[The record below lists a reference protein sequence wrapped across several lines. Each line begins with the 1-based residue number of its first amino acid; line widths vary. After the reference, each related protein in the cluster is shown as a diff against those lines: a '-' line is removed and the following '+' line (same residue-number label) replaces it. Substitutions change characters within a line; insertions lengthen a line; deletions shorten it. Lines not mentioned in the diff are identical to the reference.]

1 MGYNIPMMIV
11 KIYNNKSFIVNE
23 DHPDGKVDS
32 QYQEA
37 IRKHLAYEVPSAEW
51 SNKFKQGQ
59 WDGLISLYNK
69 REQSFPT
76 GLTNKLKALFEILKL
91 EYKFVDC
98 RNKPVKNFPI
108 QCDFGG
114 KELRDYQI
122 TAGILGKQAQRGM
135 LALCTG
141 AGKTMT
147 SCYLFSQL
155 KVSPVVFVV
164 PALELLKQ
172 TKNEFEKYLRLDDSN
187 VKVGIAGGGLC
198 DVNLEGV
205 NVITYQTALLAFD
218 KKYVESQH
226 KLVEDSNGDGQSK
239 PTALIQQEFIEAEK
253 LLKAAKVKANKNLS
267 AILSDIEDKK
277 DEIDL
282 ATEARKKKSLSTA
295 LIALE
300 KSHERQFN
308 LMIKNELLV
317 YKKALAAW
325 DKRQETLFQKSQV
338 RELIRTCQAFI
349 VDEAHVASVV
359 IEELGKNAENAFYK
373 LGLSGTPWRT
383 DNQEIRIEGTL
394 GRKIVE
400 VSASDLIERGFLVP
414 PKIFMCKLNEV
425 FPGNTYAE
433 IYSAN
438 IVNNWERNYRIKQFA
453 ESFKADGRPTL
464 ILVERREHGAILES
478 MIEDAVFVPGGDKG
492 EEDPTDEEKN
502 YRRRMLNSVEKN
514 EIILIATQWAN
525 VGVDAPRISC
535 LILGGSNQSSVTT
548 YQQVGRV
555 LRCVGKDIE
564 DSISNGKKDAIILDF
579 CSDQKNMKTHA
590 NLRKKV
596 YKNERAWTFVELK

>member
-1 MGYNIPMMIV
+1 MMTV
-11 KIYNNKSFIVNE
+11 KVYNNKSFIVND
-23 DHPDGKVDS
+23 DHPQGKVDYH
-32 QYQEA
+32 YQEA

-51 SNKFKQGQ
+51 SNKYKQGQ

-69 REQSFPT
+69 RDQSFPT
-76 GLTNKLKALFEILKL
+76 GLTNKLKALFDILKL

-98 RNKPVKNFPI
+98 RNKPAKNFPVE
-108 QCDFGG
+108 CDFGG
-114 KELRDYQI
+114 KDLRDYQI
-122 TAGILGKQAQRGM
+122 AAGSLGKQVQRGM

-155 KVSPVVFVV
+155 KVAPVVFIV

-172 TKNEFEKYLRLDDSN
+172 TKNEFEKYLRLNGEN
-187 VKVGIAGGGLC
+187 VKVGIAGGGMC
-198 DVNLEGV
+198 DINFEGV
-205 NVITYQTALLAFD
+205 NVVTYQTALLSFD
-218 KKYVESQH
+218 KKYIESQY
-226 KLVEDSNGDGQSK
+226 KIVDDPNGDGQSK
-239 PTALIQQEFIEAEK
+239 STEQLKQEFIEAEK
-253 LLKAAKVKANKNLS
+253 IYLDAKNKSKKNFS
-267 AILSDIEDKK
+267 SILSEIQTKK
-277 DEIDL
+277 DLLEL
-282 ATEARKKKSLSTA
+282 ETNLRKQGTLTRAIST
-295 LIALE
+295 LE
-300 KSHERQFN
+300 KSYDRQIT
-308 LMIKNELLV
+308 LAVKTQYAV
-317 YKKALAAW
+317 YKKALDAW
-325 DKRQETLFQKSQV
+325 NSRQDILLQKSQV
-338 RELIRTCQAFI
+338 RELIKTCQAFI

-359 IEELGKNAENAFYK
+359 IEELGKSAENAFYK

-394 GRKIVE
+394 GRKIIE
-400 VSASDLIERGFLVP
+400 VSASDLIERGYLVP

-433 IYSAN
+433 IYNAN

-453 ESFKADGRPTL
+453 EGFKADGRPTL

-492 EEDPTDEEKN
+492 EEDPSDEEKN
-502 YRRRMLNSVEKN
+502 YRRRMLNAVEKN

-564 DSISNGKKDAIILDF
+564 QSIENGKKDAIIMDF
-579 CSDQKNMKTHA
+579 TSEQKNMKTHA

>member
-155 KVSPVVFVV
+155 KVAPVVFVV

-253 LLKAAKVKANKNLS
+253 LLKAAKVK
-267 AILSDIEDKK
+267 D
-277 DEIDL
+277 
-282 ATEARKKKSLSTA
+282 R
-295 LIALE
+295 
-300 KSHERQFN
+300 
-308 LMIKNELLV
+308 
-317 YKKALAAW
+317 
-325 DKRQETLFQKSQV
+325 
-338 RELIRTCQAFI
+338 
-349 VDEAHVASVV
+349 
-359 IEELGKNAENAFYK
+359 
-373 LGLSGTPWRT
+373 
-383 DNQEIRIEGTL
+383 
-394 GRKIVE
+394 
-400 VSASDLIERGFLVP
+400 
-414 PKIFMCKLNEV
+414 
-425 FPGNTYAE
+425 
-433 IYSAN
+433 
-438 IVNNWERNYRIKQFA
+438 
-453 ESFKADGRPTL
+453 
-464 ILVERREHGAILES
+464 
-478 MIEDAVFVPGGDKG
+478 
-492 EEDPTDEEKN
+492 
-502 YRRRMLNSVEKN
+502 
-514 EIILIATQWAN
+514 
-525 VGVDAPRISC
+525 SC
-535 LILGGSNQSSVTT
+535 
-548 YQQVGRV
+548 
-555 LRCVGKDIE
+555 
-564 DSISNGKKDAIILDF
+564 
-579 CSDQKNMKTHA
+579 H
-590 NLRKKV
+590 
-596 YKNERAWTFVELK
+596 

>member
-1 MGYNIPMMIV
+1 MMTV
-11 KIYNNKSFIVNE
+11 KIYNNKSFIVND
-23 DHPDGKVDS
+23 DHPQGKVDYH
-32 QYQEA
+32 YQEA

-51 SNKFKQGQ
+51 SNKYKQGQ

-69 REQSFPT
+69 RDQSFPT
-76 GLTNKLKALFEILKL
+76 GLTNKLKSLFEILKL
-91 EYKFVDC
+91 EHKFVDC
-98 RNKPVKNFPI
+98 RNKPIKNFPV

-122 TAGILGKQAQRGM
+122 NAGILGKQVQRGM

-155 KVSPVVFVV
+155 KVAPVVFIV

-172 TKNEFEKYLRLDDSN
+172 TKSEFEKYLRLDGSN
-187 VKVGIAGGGLC
+187 VRVGIAGGGLC
-198 DVNLEGV
+198 DINLEGV
-205 NVITYQTALLAFD
+205 NVVTYQTALLAFD
-218 KKYVESQH
+218 KKYVEAQH
-226 KLVEDSNGDGQSK
+226 KLVEDPNGDGQSK
-239 PTALIQQEFIEAEK
+239 STALLQQEFTDAENALK
-253 LLKAAKVKANKNLS
+253 LAQTKAAKSLVSNLN
-267 AILSDIEDKK
+267 DIENKK
-277 DEIDL
+277 LELESVTDL
-282 ATEARKKKSLSTA
+282 RKKKSLANSITT
-295 LIALE
+295 LE
-300 KSHERQFN
+300 ARYVRQ
-308 LMIKNELLV
+308 IKLLV
-317 YKKALAAW
+317 KDELAIYNKALAAW

-338 RELIRTCQAFI
+338 RELIKTCQAFI

-359 IEELGKNAENAFYK
+359 IEELGKNAESAFYK

-400 VSASDLIERGFLVP
+400 VSASDLIERGYLVP
-414 PKIFMCKLNEV
+414 PKIFMCKINEV

-433 IYSAN
+433 IYSSN
-438 IVNNWERNYRIKQFA
+438 IVNNWERNFRIKQFA
-453 ESFKADGRPTL
+453 EGFKADNRPTL

-492 EEDPTDEEKN
+492 EEDPSDEEKN
-502 YRRRMLNSVEKN
+502 YRRRMLNAVEKN

-555 LRCVGKDIE
+555 LRCVGKDIA
-564 DSISNGKKDAIILDF
+564 DSITNGKRDAIILDF
-579 CSDQKNMKTHA
+579 YSDQKNMKTHA

>member
-1 MGYNIPMMIV
+1 MMTV
-11 KIYNNKSFIVNE
+11 KIYNNKSFIVND
-23 DHPDGKVDS
+23 DHPQGKVDYH
-32 QYQEA
+32 YQEA

-51 SNKFKQGQ
+51 SNKYKQGQ

-69 REQSFPT
+69 RDQSFPT
-76 GLTNKLKALFEILKL
+76 GLTNKLKSLFEILKL
-91 EYKFVDC
+91 EHKFVDC

-122 TAGILGKQAQRGM
+122 NAGILGKQVQRGM

-155 KVSPVVFVV
+155 KVSPVVFIV

-172 TKNEFEKYLRLDDSN
+172 TKSEFEKYLRLDGSN
-187 VKVGIAGGGLC
+187 VRVGIAGGGLC
-198 DVNLEGV
+198 DINLEGV
-205 NVITYQTALLAFD
+205 NVVTYQTALFAFD

-226 KLVEDSNGDGQSK
+226 KLVEDPNGDGQSK
-239 PTALIQQEFIEAEK
+239 STALLQQEFIEAENA
-253 LLKAAKVKANKNLS
+253 LKAAKTKAAKSLSTNISEIKNKKEEL
-267 AILSDIEDKK
+267 DFTT
-277 DEIDL
+277 DL
-282 ATEARKKKSLSTA
+282 RKKKSLSTA
-295 LIALE
+295 LSSLE
-300 KSHERQFN
+300 KAYDRQLN
-308 LMIKNELLV
+308 LLVKNELAV

-325 DKRQETLFQKSQV
+325 DKRQEVLFQKSQV
-338 RELIRTCQAFI
+338 RELIKTCQAFI

-400 VSASDLIERGFLVP
+400 VSASDLIERGYLVP
-414 PKIFMCKLNEV
+414 PKIFMCKINEV

-453 ESFKADGRPTL
+453 EGFKADNRPTL

-492 EEDPTDEEKN
+492 EEDPSDEEKN
-502 YRRRMLNSVEKN
+502 YRRRMLNAVEKN

-555 LRCVGKDIE
+555 LRCVGKDIT
-564 DSISNGKKDAIILDF
+564 DSISNGKKDAIVLDF

>member
-1 MGYNIPMMIV
+1 MMTV
-11 KIYNNKSFIVNE
+11 KIYNNKSFIVND
-23 DHPDGKVDS
+23 DHPQGKVDYH
-32 QYQEA
+32 YQEA

-51 SNKFKQGQ
+51 SNKYKQGQ

-69 REQSFPT
+69 RDQSFPT
-76 GLTNKLKALFEILKL
+76 GLTNKLKSLFEILKL
-91 EYKFVDC
+91 EHKFVDC
-98 RNKPVKNFPI
+98 RNKPVKNFPV

-122 TAGILGKQAQRGM
+122 NAGILGKQVQRGM

-155 KVSPVVFVV
+155 KVSPVVFIV

-172 TKNEFEKYLRLDDSN
+172 TKSEFEKYLRLDGSN
-187 VKVGIAGGGLC
+187 VQVGIAGGGLC
-198 DVNLEGV
+198 DINLEGV
-205 NVITYQTALLAFD
+205 NVVTYQTALFAFD

-226 KLVEDSNGDGQSK
+226 KLVEDPNGDGQSK
-239 PTALIQQEFIEAEK
+239 STALLQQEFIEAENA
-253 LLKAAKVKANKNLS
+253 LKAAKTKAAKSLS
-267 AILSDIEDKK
+267 ANVSEIQNKK
-277 DEIDL
+277 EELDSTTDL
-282 ATEARKKKSLSTA
+282 RKKKSLSTA
-295 LIALE
+295 LSSLE
-300 KSHERQFN
+300 KAYDRQLN
-308 LMIKNELLV
+308 LLVKNELAA

-325 DKRQETLFQKSQV
+325 DKRQEVLFQKSQV
-338 RELIRTCQAFI
+338 RELIKTCQAFI

-400 VSASDLIERGFLVP
+400 VSASDLIERGYLVP
-414 PKIFMCKLNEV
+414 PKIFMCKINEV

-453 ESFKADGRPTL
+453 EGFKADNRPTL

-492 EEDPTDEEKN
+492 EEDPSDEEKN
-502 YRRRMLNSVEKN
+502 YRRRMLNAVERN

-555 LRCVGKDIE
+555 LRCVGKDIT

>member
-1 MGYNIPMMIV
+1 MMTV
-11 KIYNNKSFIVNE
+11 KIYNNKSFIVND
-23 DHPDGKVDS
+23 DHPQGKVDYH
-32 QYQEA
+32 YQEA

-51 SNKFKQGQ
+51 SNKYKQGQ

-69 REQSFPT
+69 RDQSFPT
-76 GLTNKLKALFEILKL
+76 GLTNKLKTLFEILKL
-91 EYKFVDC
+91 EHKFVDC
-98 RNKPVKNFPI
+98 RNKPIKNFPV

-122 TAGILGKQAQRGM
+122 NAGILGKQVQRGM

-155 KVSPVVFVV
+155 KVAPVIFIV

-172 TKNEFEKYLRLDDSN
+172 TKSEFEKYLRLDGSN
-187 VKVGIAGGGLC
+187 VRVGIAGGGLC

-205 NVITYQTALLAFD
+205 NVVTYQTALLAFD

-226 KLVEDSNGDGQSK
+226 KLIEDPNGDGQSK
-239 PTALIQQEFIEAEK
+239 STALLQQEFIEAENT
-253 LLKAAKVKANKNLS
+253 LKAAKTKAAKSLISNLTDIKNKKLELES
-267 AILSDIEDKK
+267 AT
-277 DEIDL
+277 DL
-282 ATEARKKKSLSTA
+282 RKKKSLITSLST
-295 LIALE
+295 LE
-300 KSHERQFN
+300 KAYDRQLN
-308 LMIKNELLV
+308 LLVKNEVAV

-325 DKRQETLFQKSQV
+325 DKRQEVLLQKSQV
-338 RELIRTCQAFI
+338 RELIKTCQAFI

-400 VSASDLIERGFLVP
+400 VSASDLIERGYLVP
-414 PKIFMCKLNEV
+414 PKIFMCKINEV

-433 IYSAN
+433 IYSSN

-453 ESFKADGRPTL
+453 EGFKADNRPTL

-492 EEDPTDEEKN
+492 EEDPSDEEKN
-502 YRRRMLNSVEKN
+502 YRRRMLNAVERN

-555 LRCVGKDIE
+555 LRCVGKDIA
-564 DSISNGKKDAIILDF
+564 DSVSNGKKDAIILDF
-579 CSDQKNMKTHA
+579 YSDQKNMKTHA
-590 NLRKKV
+590 NMRKKV

>member
-1 MGYNIPMMIV
+1 MMTV
-11 KIYNNKSFIVNE
+11 KIYNNKSFIVND
-23 DHPDGKVDS
+23 DHPQGKVDYH
-32 QYQEA
+32 YQEA

-51 SNKFKQGQ
+51 SNKYKQGQ

-69 REQSFPT
+69 RDQSFPT
-76 GLTNKLKALFEILKL
+76 GLTNKLKSLFEILKL
-91 EYKFVDC
+91 EHKFVDC
-98 RNKPVKNFPI
+98 RNKPIKNFPV

-122 TAGILGKQAQRGM
+122 NAGILGKQVQRGM

-155 KVSPVVFVV
+155 KVAPVVFIV

-172 TKNEFEKYLRLDDSN
+172 TKSEFEKYLRLDGSN
-187 VKVGIAGGGLC
+187 VRVGIAGGGLC
-198 DVNLEGV
+198 DINLDGV
-205 NVITYQTALLAFD
+205 NVVTYQTALLAFD
-218 KKYVESQH
+218 KKYVEAQH
-226 KLVEDSNGDGQSK
+226 KLIEDPNGDGQSK
-239 PTALIQQEFIEAEK
+239 STALLQQEFIDAENA
-253 LLKAAKVKANKNLS
+253 LKAAKTKAAKSLISNQADIKNKKLELES
-267 AILSDIEDKK
+267 AT
-277 DEIDL
+277 DL
-282 ATEARKKKSLSTA
+282 RKKKSLTTA
-295 LIALE
+295 LTTLE
-300 KSHERQFN
+300 KAYDRQLN
-308 LMIKNELLV
+308 LLIKNEV
-317 YKKALAAW
+317 AIYKKALAAW
-325 DKRQETLFQKSQV
+325 EKRQEVLFQKSQV
-338 RELIRTCQAFI
+338 RDLIKTCQAFI

-359 IEELGKNAENAFYK
+359 IEELGRNAENAFYK

-400 VSASDLIERGFLVP
+400 VSASDLIERGYLVP
-414 PKIFMCKLNEV
+414 PKIFMCKINEV

-453 ESFKADGRPTL
+453 EGFKADNRPTL
-464 ILVERREHGAILES
+464 ILVERREHGTILES

-492 EEDPTDEEKN
+492 EEDPSDEEKN
-502 YRRRMLNSVEKN
+502 YRRRMLNAVERN

-555 LRCVGKDIE
+555 LRCVGKDIT
-564 DSISNGKKDAIILDF
+564 DSISNGKRDAIILDF
-579 CSDQKNMKTHA
+579 YSDQKNMKTHA

>member
-1 MGYNIPMMIV
+1 MTV
-11 KIYNNKSFIVNE
+11 KIYNNKSFIVND
-23 DHPDGKVDS
+23 DHPQGKVDYH
-32 QYQEA
+32 YQEA

-51 SNKFKQGQ
+51 SNKYKQGQ

-69 REQSFPT
+69 RDQSFPT
-76 GLTNKLKALFEILKL
+76 GLTNKLKTLFEILKL
-91 EYKFVDC
+91 EHKFVDC
-98 RNKPVKNFPI
+98 RNKPIKNFPV

-122 TAGILGKQAQRGM
+122 NAGILGKQVQRGM

-155 KVSPVVFVV
+155 KVAPVVFIV

-172 TKNEFEKYLRLDDSN
+172 TKSEFEKYLRLDGSD
-187 VKVGIAGGGLC
+187 VRVGIAGGGLC
-198 DVNLEGV
+198 DINLEGV
-205 NVITYQTALLAFD
+205 NVVTYQTALFAFD

-226 KLVEDSNGDGQSK
+226 KLIEDPNGDGQSK
-239 PTALIQQEFIEAEK
+239 STALLQQEFIEAENA
-253 LLKAAKVKANKNLS
+253 LKAAKTKAAKSLISNQTDIKNKKLELES
-267 AILSDIEDKK
+267 AT
-277 DEIDL
+277 DL
-282 ATEARKKKSLSTA
+282 RKKKSLTTSLST
-295 LIALE
+295 LE
-300 KSHERQFN
+300 KAYDRQLN
-308 LMIKNELLV
+308 LLVKNEVAV

-325 DKRQETLFQKSQV
+325 DKRQEVLFQKSQV
-338 RELIRTCQAFI
+338 RELIKTCQAFI

-400 VSASDLIERGFLVP
+400 VSASDLIERGYLVP
-414 PKIFMCKLNEV
+414 PKIFMCKINEV

-433 IYSAN
+433 IYSSN

-453 ESFKADGRPTL
+453 ESFKADNRPTL

-492 EEDPTDEEKN
+492 EEDPSDEEKN
-502 YRRRMLNSVEKN
+502 YRRRMLNAVERN

-555 LRCVGKDIE
+555 LRCVGKDIA
-564 DSISNGKKDAIILDF
+564 DSVSNGKKDAIILDF
-579 CSDQKNMKTHA
+579 YSDQKNMKTHA

>member
-1 MGYNIPMMIV
+1 MMTV
-11 KIYNNKSFIVNE
+11 KIYNNKSFIVND
-23 DHPDGKVDS
+23 DHPQGKVDYH
-32 QYQEA
+32 YQEA

-51 SNKFKQGQ
+51 SNKYKQGQ

-69 REQSFPT
+69 RDQSFPT
-76 GLTNKLKALFEILKL
+76 GLTNKLKSLFEILKL
-91 EYKFVDC
+91 EHKFVDC

-122 TAGILGKQAQRGM
+122 NAGILGKQVQRGM

-155 KVSPVVFVV
+155 KVSPVVFIV

-172 TKNEFEKYLRLDDSN
+172 TKSEFEKYLRLDGSN
-187 VKVGIAGGGLC
+187 VRVGIAGGGLC
-198 DVNLEGV
+198 DINLEGV
-205 NVITYQTALLAFD
+205 NVVTYQTALFAFD

-226 KLVEDSNGDGQSK
+226 KLVEDPNGDGQSK
-239 PTALIQQEFIEAEK
+239 STALLQQEFIEAENA
-253 LLKAAKVKANKNLS
+253 LKAAKTKAAKSLSTNISEIKNKKEEL
-267 AILSDIEDKK
+267 DFTT
-277 DEIDL
+277 DL
-282 ATEARKKKSLSTA
+282 RKKKSLSTA
-295 LIALE
+295 LSSLE
-300 KSHERQFN
+300 KAYDRQLN
-308 LMIKNELLV
+308 LLVKNELAV

-325 DKRQETLFQKSQV
+325 DKRQEVLFQKSQV
-338 RELIRTCQAFI
+338 RELIKTCQAFI

-400 VSASDLIERGFLVP
+400 VSASDLIERGYLVP
-414 PKIFMCKLNEV
+414 PKIFMCKINEV

-453 ESFKADGRPTL
+453 EGFKADNRPTL

-492 EEDPTDEEKN
+492 EEDPSDEEKN
-502 YRRRMLNSVEKN
+502 YRRRMLNAVERN

-555 LRCVGKDIE
+555 LRCVGKDIT
-564 DSISNGKKDAIILDF
+564 DSISNGKKDAIVLDF

-590 NLRKKV
+590 NLRKKI

>member
-1 MGYNIPMMIV
+1 MTV
-11 KIYNNKSFIVNE
+11 KIYNNKSFIVND
-23 DHPDGKVDS
+23 DHPQGKVDYH
-32 QYQEA
+32 YQEA

-51 SNKFKQGQ
+51 SNKYKQGQ

-69 REQSFPT
+69 RDQSFPT
-76 GLTNKLKALFEILKL
+76 GLTNKLKTLFEILKL
-91 EYKFVDC
+91 EHKFVDC
-98 RNKPVKNFPI
+98 RNKPIKNFPV

-122 TAGILGKQAQRGM
+122 NAGILGKQVQRGM

-155 KVSPVVFVV
+155 KVAPVIFIV

-172 TKNEFEKYLRLDDSN
+172 TKSEFEKYLRLDGSN
-187 VKVGIAGGGLC
+187 VRVGIAGGGLC

-205 NVITYQTALLAFD
+205 NVVTYQTALLAFD

-226 KLVEDSNGDGQSK
+226 KLIEDPNGDGQSK
-239 PTALIQQEFIEAEK
+239 STALLQQEFIEAENA
-253 LLKAAKVKANKNLS
+253 LKAAKTKAAKSLISNLTDIKNKKLELES
-267 AILSDIEDKK
+267 AT
-277 DEIDL
+277 DL
-282 ATEARKKKSLSTA
+282 RKKKSLITSLST
-295 LIALE
+295 LE
-300 KSHERQFN
+300 KAYDRQLN
-308 LMIKNELLV
+308 LLVKNEV
-317 YKKALAAW
+317 AIYKKALAAW
-325 DKRQETLFQKSQV
+325 DKRQEVLLQKSQV
-338 RELIRTCQAFI
+338 RELIKTCQAFI

-400 VSASDLIERGFLVP
+400 VSASDLIERGYLVP
-414 PKIFMCKLNEV
+414 PKIFMCKINEV

-433 IYSAN
+433 IYSSN

-453 ESFKADGRPTL
+453 EGFKADNRPTL

-492 EEDPTDEEKN
+492 EEDPSDEEKN
-502 YRRRMLNSVEKN
+502 YRRRMLNAVERN

-555 LRCVGKDIE
+555 LRCVGKDIA
-564 DSISNGKKDAIILDF
+564 DSVSNGKKDAIILDF
-579 CSDQKNMKTHA
+579 YSDQKNMKTHA

>member
-1 MGYNIPMMIV
+1 MTV
-11 KIYNNKSFIVNE
+11 KIYNNKSFIVND
-23 DHPDGKVDS
+23 DHPQGKVDYH
-32 QYQEA
+32 YQEA

-51 SNKFKQGQ
+51 SNKYKQGQ

-69 REQSFPT
+69 RDQSFPT
-76 GLTNKLKALFEILKL
+76 GLTNKLKSLFEILKL
-91 EYKFVDC
+91 EHKFVDC
-98 RNKPVKNFPI
+98 RNKPIKNFPV

-122 TAGILGKQAQRGM
+122 NAGILGKQVQRGM

-155 KVSPVVFVV
+155 KVSPVVFIV

-172 TKNEFEKYLRLDDSN
+172 TKSEFEKYLRLDGCN
-187 VKVGIAGGGLC
+187 VRVGIAGGGLC
-198 DVNLEGV
+198 DINLEGV
-205 NVITYQTALLAFD
+205 NVVTYQTALLAFD
-218 KKYVESQH
+218 KKYVEAQH
-226 KLVEDSNGDGQSK
+226 KLIEDPNGDGQSK
-239 PTALIQQEFIEAEK
+239 STALLQQEFIDAESALK
-253 LLKAAKVKANKNLS
+253 LAQTKAAKSLVSNLTDIKDKRLELES
-267 AILSDIEDKK
+267 AT
-277 DEIDL
+277 DL
-282 ATEARKKKSLSTA
+282 RKKKSLNTSLVT
-295 LIALE
+295 LE
-300 KSHERQFN
+300 KRYERQLN
-308 LMIKNELLV
+308 LLV
-317 YKKALAAW
+317 KDELAIYKKALLAW
-325 DKRQETLFQKSQV
+325 DKRQEVLLQKSQV
-338 RELIRTCQAFI
+338 RELIKTCQAFI

-359 IEELGKNAENAFYK
+359 IEELGRNAENAFYK

-400 VSASDLIERGFLVP
+400 VSASDLIERGYLVP
-414 PKIFMCKLNEV
+414 PKIFMCKINEV

-453 ESFKADGRPTL
+453 EGFKADNRPTL

-492 EEDPTDEEKN
+492 EEDPSDEEKN
-502 YRRRMLNSVEKN
+502 YRRRMLNAVERN

-555 LRCVGKDIE
+555 LRCVGKDIA
-564 DSISNGKKDAIILDF
+564 DSVSNGKKDAIILDF
-579 CSDQKNMKTHA
+579 YSDQKNMKTHA